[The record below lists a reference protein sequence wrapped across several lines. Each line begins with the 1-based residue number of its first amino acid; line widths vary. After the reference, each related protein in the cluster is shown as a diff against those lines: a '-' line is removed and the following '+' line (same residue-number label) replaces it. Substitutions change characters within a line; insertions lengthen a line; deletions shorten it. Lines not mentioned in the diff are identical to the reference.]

1 MTQKYFHIIF
11 LYSICNISILF
22 FNLTHLYSIDNNES
36 NQTIDSTNPLLEGEI
51 QEPNIEQQGVSF
63 EYGIKTK
70 KVVVSAQEF
79 FSSVNYTKKIS
90 KDEISQS
97 KAINLIDLLEQQS
110 NINLSQNSG
119 GSVATIKMN
128 GSFNGNVLVLID
140 GVKISDPSGTQS
152 AYDLSS
158 LPTSFIEEVEII
170 QGSSSVAYGSSAN
183 FGVINI
189 KTKKNNAPKDIF
201 TKDYKGNLNAFV
213 NQELGSYN
221 TTNTKLGISYD
232 YKNFSS
238 FIVGNMFSTQGYS
251 LTKNTTTPDLP
262 LDNDGYNYYD
272 ITAKLSYTLDNKNYV
287 DILTR
292 QNSGKNE
299 YDGFEYN
306 SYSTQAL
313 NYIQVDKNYYT
324 THKENFSY
332 VQIGTTTGSIVDH
345 HIAFSKLVLVKEFFS
360 DYNAIYESKEDNIS
374 YDATIYPNKY
384 ITTKLGV
391 DLSNQKMTDSSNL
404 NSYFPHSFDISY
416 YSIFKEQ
423 LNKNLEFTQGIRF
436 NGRTLEQPATQQ
448 SYTAYNLGVSQNLVE
463 LNTLIK
469 INYSQGYRMPSLYE
483 LYSDFGNPVLEPE
496 YTKNITTTF
505 EIYNFSND
513 IDFINVNFFYNDI
526 KDLIV
531 FKNLYGNDGDYTSYG
546 TTLDS
551 LILLSENLFFKP
563 SYTYTYAQ
571 NKETGTMAPNLPQ
584 HKVNAGLSY
593 TKKSY
598 NITLNT
604 TYYSQTLDLSSGN
617 AYYLSPYTL
626 VNLAGS
632 YNITKNMEAYLKL
645 NNLLNKEY
653 EVYKGYE
660 RENIS
665 LYLGFNYKT
674 K

>member
-1 MTQKYFHIIF
+1 MEYTENLNENNQNQEDKTQEA
-11 LYSICNISILF
+11 
-22 FNLTHLYSIDNNES
+22 DE
-36 NQTIDSTNPLLEGEI
+36 
-51 QEPNIEQQGVSF
+51 EQQGVSF

-70 KVVVSAQEF
+70 KVIVSAQEF
-79 FSSVNYTKKIS
+79 FSSVNYTTKIS

-97 KAINLIDLLEQQS
+97 KALNLMDLLEQQS
-110 NINLSQNSG
+110 NINLSQASG

-128 GSFNGNVLVLID
+128 GSINGNVLVLID
-140 GVKISDPSGTQS
+140 GVRISDPSGTQS

-158 LPTSFIEEVEII
+158 IPTIFIEEVEII

-189 KTKKNNAPKDIF
+189 KTKKNTKTGDIF
-201 TKDYKGNLNAFV
+201 SKDYKGSFSAFV

-221 TTNTKLGISYD
+221 TTNTRLGISYD

-272 ITAKLSYTLDNKNYV
+272 ITAKFSYKVDNKNYV

-292 QNSGKNE
+292 QNTGKNE

-306 SYSTQAL
+306 SYLNQDL
-313 NYIQVDKNYYT
+313 NYIQVDRNYYT

-332 VQIGTTTGSIVDH
+332 IQIGTTTGTLIDH
-345 HIAFSKLVLVKEFFS
+345 HVSFSKLLLVKEFFS
-360 DYNAIYESKEDNIS
+360 DYKAIYESKEDNIS

-391 DLSNQKMTDSSNL
+391 DLSNQKMTDSSNT
-404 NSYFPHSFDISY
+404 NSYFPHSFDIAY
-416 YSIFKEQ
+416 YTILKEQ
-423 LNKNLEFTQGIRF
+423 LSKNLEFTQGLRL
-436 NGRTLEQPATQQ
+436 NGRTLEQPSTQQ
-448 SYTAYNLGVSQNLVE
+448 SYYAYNLGVSQNLIDF
-463 LNTLIK
+463 NTLIK
-469 INYSQGYRMPSLYE
+469 INYAQGYRMPSLYE

-496 YTKNITTTF
+496 YTTNITTTF

-513 IDFINVNFFYNDI
+513 IDFININFFYNDI
-526 KDLIV
+526 KDLII
-531 FKNLYGNDGDYTSYG
+531 FKNRYGNDGDYTSYG
-546 TTLDS
+546 TTIDS
-551 LILLSENLFFKP
+551 LALLSENLFFKP
-563 SYTYTYAQ
+563 SYTYTYSQ
-571 NKETGTMAPNLPQ
+571 SKETGSIAPNLPQ

-598 NITLNT
+598 NITLST
-604 TYYSQTLDLSSGN
+604 TYYSQTLDLSSGSP
-617 AYYLSPYTL
+617 YYLSPYTL

-632 YNITKNMEAYLKL
+632 YNLTTNMETYLRV
-645 NNLLNKEY
+645 NNLLNTQY

-660 RENIS
+660 RENVSVYI
-665 LYLGFNYKT
+665 GFNYKT